1 MRLTIYKQT
10 NNIMLLP
17 IICTILLGSFT
28 MAGFLLL
35 VKLTGTR
42 SSYDYYNE
50 VRKET
55 ERRLQNGK

>member
-1 MRLTIYKQT
+1 
-10 NNIMLLP
+10 ML
-17 IICTILLGSFT
+17 IIISTVLLGSFT